1 MCATLGA
8 NLSKYNG
15 SHLIRFSVM
24 VMSGSVLE
32 DMIGEAFKRKGYI
45 VFTRRNHCDV
55 LAIKSD
61 MSLAYLV
68 ECKDY
73 GLSRKQQVLAV
84 RELNRNYTHVLELLI
99 QKRLCPERILK
110 VLVAKGFTYQARRI
124 LQYTPETFVRHIS
137 S

>member
-1 MCATLGA
+1 
-8 NLSKYNG
+8 
-15 SHLIRFSVM
+15 M
-24 VMSGSVLE
+24 VA
-32 DMIGEAFKRKGYI
+32 EAFKKKGYI

-73 GLSRKQQVLAV
+73 ALSHKQQVLAV
-84 RELNRNYTHVLELLI
+84 RELNRNYTYALELLI
-99 QKRLCPERILK
+99 QQRLFPEKILK
-110 VLVAKGFTYQARRI
+110 VLVAKGFAYQARGI
-124 LQYTPETFVRHIS
+124 LQYTPKKFIQHVS

>member
-1 MCATLGA
+1 
-8 NLSKYNG
+8 
-15 SHLIRFSVM
+15 
-24 VMSGSVLE
+24 MSGAVLE
-32 DMIGEAFKRKGYI
+32 DLVAEAFKKRNYI

-73 GLSRKQQVLAV
+73 VLSRKQQVLAV
-84 RELNRNYTHVLELLI
+84 RELNRNYTHALELLI
-99 QKRLCPERILK
+99 QQRLCPEKVLK
-110 VLVAKGFTYQARRI
+110 VLVAKGFAYHARGI
-124 LQYTPETFVRHIS
+124 LQYTPKTFIQHVS